1 MSVTSHICYNA
12 GMNNEQVEGN
22 PEVNDANPEYDA
34 ELEAARNQDEV
45 TVDTTPQVEH
55 HAPER
60 PEELNR
66 TNSFDIFAWGNNL
79 SRIKNDLKI
88 ELFLVNK
95 HYTVYQLPIASELLP
110 QVAPVFLLGVLNDIE
125 KGAGLGLEVRAYEKS
140 EQEPGVLLY
149 STRKQVSNAN
159 HVLNIIEHERET
171 IEAFDEYNHEFK
183 TIKMVVARFT
193 HKDIEPFYVVKQLAG
208 SGSLNE
214 RTAWQID
221 DNGKLDTFK
230 ATTAFKVPTDNQVL
244 ICGNAAAEGEDTN
257 QRIFAFSPKKFE
269 AMFGYNFKKQSIADK
284 KVEQILSHYDLNF
297 PDGQDLNTM
306 IAGKTKLINKLQ
318 KLDIGTKTQE
328 ELVQYAEDMA
338 LNLMTTDGGAIIIM
352 DNKDLDT
359 FVSLLNDDFM
369 TSELTGFKY
378 EVKGKKL
385 LEGGDGE

>member
-1 MSVTSHICYNA
+1 
-12 GMNNEQVEGN
+12 MNNEQVEGN
-22 PEVNDANPEYDA
+22 PEANEVNPEYDA

-45 TVDTTPQVEH
+45 TVDTTPQIEH

-208 SGSLNE
+208 ASSLNE

-244 ICGNAAAEGEDTN
+244 ICGNAAAEGEDIN
-257 QRIFAFSPKKFE
+257 QRIFAFAPKKFE

-338 LNLMTTDGGAIIIM
+338 LNLMTTDSGAIIIM

>member
-1 MSVTSHICYNA
+1 
-12 GMNNEQVEGN
+12 MNNEQVEGN
-22 PEVNDANPEYDA
+22 PEANDANPEYDA

-244 ICGNAAAEGEDTN
+244 ICGNAASDGEDTN
-257 QRIFAFSPKKFE
+257 QRIFAFAPKKFE

-338 LNLMTTDGGAIIIM
+338 LNLMTTDSGAIIIM

>member
-22 PEVNDANPEYDA
+22 PEANDVNPEYDA

-45 TVDTTPQVEH
+45 TVDTTPQIEH

-208 SGSLNE
+208 ASSLNE

-244 ICGNAAAEGEDTN
+244 ICGNAAAEGEDIN
-257 QRIFAFSPKKFE
+257 QRIFAFAPKKFE

-338 LNLMTTDGGAIIIM
+338 LNLMTTDSGAIIIM
-352 DNKDLDT
+352 DNKDLDI

>member
-1 MSVTSHICYNA
+1 
-12 GMNNEQVEGN
+12 MNNEQVEGN

-208 SGSLNE
+208 ASSLNE

-244 ICGNAAAEGEDTN
+244 ICGNAAAEGEDIN
-257 QRIFAFSPKKFE
+257 QRIFAFAPKKFE

-338 LNLMTTDGGAIIIM
+338 LNLMTTDSGAIIIM

>member
-1 MSVTSHICYNA
+1 
-12 GMNNEQVEGN
+12 MNNEQVEGN
-22 PEVNDANPEYDA
+22 PEANDVNPEYDA

-244 ICGNAAAEGEDTN
+244 ICGNAAVEGEDTN
-257 QRIFAFSPKKFE
+257 QRIFAFAPKKFE

-338 LNLMTTDGGAIIIM
+338 LNLMTTDSGAIIIM

>member
-1 MSVTSHICYNA
+1 
-12 GMNNEQVEGN
+12 MNNEQVEGN
-22 PEVNDANPEYDA
+22 PEVNDVNPEYDV

-244 ICGNAAAEGEDTN
+244 ICGNAAAEGEDVN
-257 QRIFAFSPKKFE
+257 QRIFAFAPKKFE

-338 LNLMTTDGGAIIIM
+338 LNLMTTDSGAIIIM

>member
-1 MSVTSHICYNA
+1 
-12 GMNNEQVEGN
+12 MNNEQVEGN
-22 PEVNDANPEYDA
+22 PEANDVNPEYDA

-208 SGSLNE
+208 ASSLNE

-244 ICGNAAAEGEDTN
+244 ICGNAAAEGEDIN
-257 QRIFAFSPKKFE
+257 QRIFAFAPKKFE

-338 LNLMTTDGGAIIIM
+338 LNLMTTDSGAIIIM

>member
-1 MSVTSHICYNA
+1 
-12 GMNNEQVEGN
+12 MNNEQVEGN
-22 PEVNDANPEYDA
+22 PEANDVNPEYDA

-244 ICGNAAAEGEDTN
+244 ICGNAAVEGEDTN
-257 QRIFAFSPKKFE
+257 QRIFAFAPKKFE

-328 ELVQYAEDMA
+328 ELVQYVEDMA
-338 LNLMTTDGGAIIIM
+338 LNLMTTDSGAIIIM

>member
-1 MSVTSHICYNA
+1 
-12 GMNNEQVEGN
+12 MNNEQVEGN
-22 PEVNDANPEYDA
+22 PEVNDANPGYDA

-193 HKDIEPFYVVKQLAG
+193 HKDIEPFYIVKQLAG
-208 SGSLNE
+208 ASSLNE

-257 QRIFAFSPKKFE
+257 QRIFAFAPKKFE

-338 LNLMTTDGGAIIIM
+338 LNLMTTDSGAIIIM

>member
-1 MSVTSHICYNA
+1 
-12 GMNNEQVEGN
+12 MNNEQVEGN
-22 PEVNDANPEYDA
+22 PEANDVNPEYDA

-45 TVDTTPQVEH
+45 TVDTTPQIEH

-208 SGSLNE
+208 ASSLNE

-244 ICGNAAAEGEDTN
+244 ICGNAAAEGEDIN
-257 QRIFAFSPKKFE
+257 QRIFAFAPKKFE

-338 LNLMTTDGGAIIIM
+338 LNLMTTDSGAIIIM

>member
-1 MSVTSHICYNA
+1 
-12 GMNNEQVEGN
+12 MNNEQVEGN
-22 PEVNDANPEYDA
+22 PEANDVNPEYDA

-125 KGAGLGLEVRAYEKS
+125 KGAGLGLEIRAYEKS

-208 SGSLNE
+208 ASSLNE

-244 ICGNAAAEGEDTN
+244 ICGNAAAEGEDIN
-257 QRIFAFSPKKFE
+257 QRIFAFAPKKFE

-338 LNLMTTDGGAIIIM
+338 LNLMTTDSGAIIIM